1 MSSPLASVRD
11 VWKVFSKG
19 GRQIEVLRGV
29 SMEIQEGDRISIVG
43 KSGSGK
49 STFMHLLG
57 TLDRPTSGNVF
68 FQEKDVFA
76 LPTRKIDA
84 LRNESIGFVFQFH
97 HLLPDHDALH
107 NIMLPM
113 LISGASRAEGRSRA
127 SELLERVGLADRSQH
142 KPGELS
148 GGEQQRVAIAR
159 ALVRRPKLLLADEP
173 TGNLDPNTAEGIMG
187 LLLDI
192 QSEEG
197 GALVVVTHDHVLAG
211 SFPKQLTLADGRFVG
226 EE

>member
-11 VWKVFSKG
+11 VWKVFLKG
-19 GRQIEVLRGV
+19 GQEIEVLRGA
-29 SMEIQEGDRISIVG
+29 SLDIDDGDRISVVG

-57 TLDRPTSGNVF
+57 TLDRPSRGSVF
-68 FQEKDVFA
+68 FDGEDVFS

-84 LRNESIGFVFQFH
+84 LRNKSIGFVFQFH

-107 NIMLPM
+107 NVMLPM
-113 LISGASRAEGRSRA
+113 LISGAGRSESRERA
-127 SELLERVGLADRSQH
+127 GQLLERVGLGSRAQH

-159 ALVRRPKLLLADEP
+159 ALVRSPRLLLADEP
-173 TGNLDPNTAEGIMG
+173 TGNLDPGTADGIMR
-187 LLLDI
+187 LLLEI

-211 SFPKQLTLADGRFVG
+211 GFPKQLTLAEGRFVEG
-226 EE
+226 E